1 MKPPNEE
8 VAHKFREWLAHA
20 DEDLRLATYALK
32 MRRKTRPYRL
42 IAYHAQQCAEKC
54 IKGYLVSC
62 GVDFPY
68 THNISILL
76 EICSK
81 QADWAQALRDAEEL
95 SQYAITARY
104 PGEDEPVTKE
114 QAQKAVETAQK
125 VRKQVWTALAQ
136 HGMDLPAVPEQ

>member
-1 MKPPNEE
+1 MKAPNEE
-8 VAHKFREWLAHA
+8 VAHKVREWLAHA

-42 IAYHAQQCAEKC
+42 IADHAQQCAEKC
-54 IKGYLVSC
+54 LKGYLVCC

-95 SQYAITARY
+95 SQYAIAVRY
-104 PGEDEPVTKE
+104 PGEYGTVTKE
-114 QAQKAVETAQK
+114 QAQEAVEAAQK
-125 VRKQVWTALAQ
+125 VQTRVRTALAEA
-136 HGMDLPAVPEQ
+136 GIDLPAEPEQ